1 MRKHEE
7 ALNSLFLLD
16 ITADVKT
23 FDDNEKLLQNYIALQ
38 RQKDL
43 VILDCIALLT
53 QSGSNTKAIVAEKL
67 RGLVE

>member
-43 VILDCIALLT
+43 VILDCISLLSV
-53 QSGSNTKAIVAEKL
+53 SGENTKAIVAEKL
-67 RGLVE
+67 KGLI